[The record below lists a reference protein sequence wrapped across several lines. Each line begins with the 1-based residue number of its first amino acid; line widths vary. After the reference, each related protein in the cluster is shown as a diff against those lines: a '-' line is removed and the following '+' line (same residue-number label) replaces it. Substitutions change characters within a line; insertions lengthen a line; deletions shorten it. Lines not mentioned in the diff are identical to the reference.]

1 MILKLFGLGLK
12 EYLFDY
18 FNVFDGTI
26 VIMSVLDLMNLFPGN
41 AQVTVFRAFRLLRI
55 FKLINQIP
63 QVKKLLVTVVN
74 SLPALSNLGFLVVLF
89 LFIYALIAKQV
100 YGTNTLIDI
109 SGEPA
114 RLQFTTTIRSLL
126 TMFVLLTGDTW
137 N

>member
-18 FNVFDGTI
+18 FNIFDGTI
-26 VIMSVLDLMNLFPGN
+26 VIMSVLDLLNLFPGN

-100 YGTNTLIDI
+100 YGTNIL
-109 SGEPA
+109 
-114 RLQFTTTIRSLL
+114 
-126 TMFVLLTGDTW
+126 
-137 N
+137 